1 MARKESIT
9 IEDILRAAFEMARE
23 EGIENVT
30 ARKLAAKA
38 GCSTQPIF
46 RIYKNMDEM
55 TRDLFEK
62 VINYF
67 DEYYETYPKKDIFAF
82 VDLGMAYIQFAVQEK
97 NLFRL
102 LFLSEKRYGKSLYE
116 LLNGKSGAVKQE
128 IARAKSA
135 GCSDPGELFMKMWI
149 FIHGAA
155 SMAITGDYDLNEVQ
169 TRELLEE
176 CYRAFV

>member
-9 IEDILRAAFEMARE
+9 MEDILSAALEMTRE

-46 RIYKNMDEM
+46 RIYQNMEEM
-55 TRDLFEK
+55 SKDLFERAA
-62 VINYF
+62 NF
-67 DEYYETYPKKDIFAF
+67 FASYYENYPKKDVFAF
-82 VDLGMAYIQFAVQEK
+82 VDLGMAYIQFAMQER

-102 LFLSEKRYGKSLYE
+102 LFLSDQRYGKSLYE

-128 IARAKSA
+128 IARAKAA
-135 GCSDPGELFMKMWI
+135 GCNDPGELFMKMWI
-149 FIHGAA
+149 CIHGAA
-155 SMAITGDYDLNEVQ
+155 CMAITGDYDLNEAE
-169 TRELLEE
+169 TRQLLEE
-176 CYRAFV
+176 SYRAFV